1 MAADQS
7 HTLWARR
14 APAAP
19 TPAPME
25 RSDRIARGVI
35 LGGGLFVLLLLA
47 WGHLGLGALLLPPAA
62 SAQQQTAWAGPYEV
76 RLVMASGQ
84 LTARGPNTIVIE
96 VRDAHGQPDAGAH
109 VYVAAGMTSMVMEA
123 PTSEGVSQGSGRY
136 LAHPIFGMAGPW
148 QLAVTI
154 AAPGQPAR
162 QAPFDVGVRWS

>member
-62 SAQQQTAWAGPYEV
+62 SAQQQTAWAGPYV
-76 RLVMASGQ
+76 SPVSSA
-84 LTARGPNTIVIE
+84 T
-96 VRDAHGQPDAGAH
+96 
-109 VYVAAGMTSMVMEA
+109 GMKM
-123 PTSEGVSQGSGRY
+123 
-136 LAHPIFGMAGPW
+136 FGGTNPRF
-148 QLAVTI
+148 
-154 AAPGQPAR
+154 G
-162 QAPFDVGVRWS
+162 